1 MAENITLT
9 DEQFERFMESQRRSQ
24 GNIDRSL
31 SEAGNMGGNR
41 SPNTTQFGGGAR
53 DFFDEKFAQAVRIP
67 QATLDFVQNVQNFSD
82 PDGPIPQ
89 LLRLQEEMGGLAGE
103 MGNQLEAGTSIT
115 NNYAQVLDDLNKKLL
130 GGASSVDGMG
140 ISLSNLLGDM
150 PEAMKIFDRLATGAD
165 SSANSFKLLNDRTS
179 EDLSNMALEMG
190 VFGDRMGLSTSE
202 TAAIV
207 EREMSRTGEAGTNIL
222 RDAAIASARVADQIG
237 DSSKEIM
244 NITATLIAD
253 TQRYGNVSTQ
263 EAARIGASLRQL
275 GLDYGE
281 LNSMV
286 DKFFNFDSSVQSVS
300 ALTSVFG
307 VQLDAMEMMMMANED
322 QGAMLEY
329 VREQFLATGKS
340 VDEMGLAEKRLVQ
353 QQLGLSDIQA
363 VERLFDP
370 TADLTAM
377 DELGTDT
384 ELKAGDIQ
392 ESMEEL
398 STEIRRFGGNTQ
410 KAMDRMAEQSFRAAL
425 ANQQMTLAKSTSLL
439 QEFFT
444 DVEKSAIAGADV
456 IAETAGVGNVFG
468 SMEEAMKSFTKELKE
483 GIAEAFKEIPQMFA
497 DAMLEAAEKAGVV
510 RRSPSKFGLMVSG
523 GIIDAFDEIPG
534 SFHDIMNDA
543 SSEGMKAFD
552 KMLSDSDS
560 PLAKWGQEIG
570 KLGMTIEDF
579 SREEIQ
585 ELTQGFN
592 ISQEN
597 LAKVLNRFSENTGA
611 RDLAQKFEN
620 ELEIAAKTFG
630 AGSDAFKEDAA
641 RIAEVMG
648 LSDDVLAAG
657 LADYNKDSMV
667 DPSGG
672 GYQDATFQA
681 LLAEQKKQ
689 AAEAEAEAQAAPDVE
704 NTSSQEATASAREQV
719 RATDASTARM
729 SALTEE
735 VKLLRDA
742 LAETRENQSIAVK
755 IIADPIVLNLM
766 DDGTAKQIAT
776 AAIKGTQLDARG
788 GTNDARIQ
796 LTTVETP

>member
-31 SEAGNMGGNR
+31 SEAGNMGGDR
-41 SPNTTQFGGGAR
+41 SPGTTQFGGDAR
-53 DFFDEKFAQAVRIP
+53 GFFNEKFAQAVRIP

-115 NNYAQVLDDLNKKLL
+115 NNYAQVLDGLNKKLL

-244 NITATLIAD
+244 NITAALITD

-281 LNSMV
+281 LNGMV

-307 VQLDAMEMMMMANED
+307 VQLDAMEMMMMAEQD

-384 ELKAGDIQ
+384 ELKAGEIQ

-483 GIAEAFKEIPQMFA
+483 GISEAFKEIPQMFA
-497 DAMLEAAEKAGVV
+497 DAMIAAAKKAGVV
-510 RRSPSKFGLMVSG
+510 RESPSKFGLMIAG
-523 GIIDAFDEIPG
+523 GITDAFDEIPS

-543 SSEGMKAFD
+543 GSEGMKAFD

-597 LAKVLNRFSENTGA
+597 LAKVFNRFSENTGT

-641 RIAEVMG
+641 RIAEAMG

-657 LADYNKDSMV
+657 LSDYNRDTTA
-667 DPSGG
+667 DPSAG

-689 AAEAEAEAQAAPDVE
+689 AAEAEAEVGEAPEVE

-719 RATDASTARM
+719 RATDASTERM

-766 DDGTAKQIAT
+766 DDGTARQIAT